1 MNSPRPL
8 ARRRCGFTLV
18 ELLVVIGII
27 AILISILLPSL
38 SRARGAAQSV
48 ACLANLRSIGQAVAI
63 YQAESKGS
71 MPPLSQAAV
80 GPNYFNGNG
89 FRGFN
94 IWGLL
99 KVKAGSTGVVCPTAA
114 LMEKPGWGAAAN
126 NARAHYSYKYNWFV
140 AGAET
145 NAGVAKHLPHARID
159 PVTNY
164 AFPSPM
170 KNIRNA
176 AETLAFVCHPQVVAF
191 QTNDLPGSDRGMQ
204 WASVKPSQTQQFIDG
219 LPRQAIRGIAP
230 MHGLLKPNPK
240 APTLSTGWPALMG
253 MTNVLYC
260 DGSAKSVPVIQ
271 GQFIATADPSS
282 QVVLTDGTT
291 NGNIRAG
298 NLCVLEGTR
307 LDPTVSP

>member
-1 MNSPRPL
+1 V
-8 ARRRCGFTLV
+8 AAGFTLV

-71 MPPLSQAAV
+71 MPPLSQKAK
-80 GPNYFNGNG
+80 NGAFDNNN
-89 FRGFN
+89 FQGFN
-94 IWGLL
+94 LWGLL
-99 KVKAGSTGVVCPTAA
+99 KVKAGTSGVVCPTA
-114 LMEKPGWGAAAN
+114 LQMEQPSWGAAAN
-126 NARAHYSYKYNWFV
+126 GARAKYSYKYNWFV

-145 NAGVAKHLPHARID
+145 NPVVAPHLPHARLID
-159 PVTNY
+159 PATNTIV
-164 AFPSPM
+164 ASPM

-176 AETLAFVCHPQVVAF
+176 AETLAFVCYPQVVAF
-191 QTNDLPGSDRGMQ
+191 QTNDLPGSDRGMK
-204 WASVKPSQTQQFIDG
+204 WASVKPSQTQQFVNG
-219 LPRQAIRGIAP
+219 VPRQAIRGIAP
-230 MHGLLKPNPK
+230 MHGVLKPNPK
-240 APTLSTGWPALMG
+240 SPTLSGGWPAMMG

-260 DGSAKSVPVIQ
+260 DGSARSVPVIQ
-271 GQFIATADPSS
+271 GQFNATADPAS

-298 NLCVLEGTR
+298 NACVLEGTR